1 MHGHHGSHRHP
12 GGKILMP
19 RELYQDT
26 YHEIDC
32 SECGGAGFF
41 GNGPNVEPCGCCA
54 GTGVVIDDSVMLSPR
69 KPMRRAT
76 TSDETITDIH
86 RLGGER

>member
-1 MHGHHGSHRHP
+1 
-12 GGKILMP
+12 MP

-41 GNGPNVEPCGCCA
+41 GNGPNVEPCGYCA
-54 GTGVVIDDSVMLSPR
+54 GKGVVIDDSVRLSRR
-69 KPMRRAT
+69 KPMRLAT
-76 TSDETITDIH
+76 TSDEHATDILY
-86 RLGGER
+86 RGGER